1 MDNKITFK
9 TEIEESLA
17 NAIRRYMNHIP
28 IIAFD
33 EIEISKNDSPLYDE
47 TIAHRIGL
55 IPLEM
60 DKSMDEKTEG
70 HSKIDVKKEGFV
82 YSEELKGKI
91 SPVYNNIPITLLDKG
106 QELSLV
112 ASIKAGKGIEH
123 SKFSPGLMFYRNIV
137 DIKMDKDC
145 PKEIIEA
152 CPKKV
157 FKENNGKIAI
167 DDSSR
172 CDMCEACVEICKKK
186 NKGNIE
192 LIPTK
197 NLLITLE
204 SYWQLEV
211 KDILKK
217 AINILREDLV
227 DLGKKISK

>member
-204 SYWQLEV
+204 SYGQLEV